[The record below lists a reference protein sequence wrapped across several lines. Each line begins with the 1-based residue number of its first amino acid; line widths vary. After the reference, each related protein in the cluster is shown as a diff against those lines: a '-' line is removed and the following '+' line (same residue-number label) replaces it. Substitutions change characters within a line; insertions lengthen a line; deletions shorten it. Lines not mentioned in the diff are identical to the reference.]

1 MPSVLSGPTGAD
13 PPSSEAQPFD
23 QSLVTAR
30 DGDDADI
37 GRLLESFRPYLAAIA
52 QAEFP
57 SGLAGKLGTSDVVQD
72 TIIKGLERFPQFQG
86 TTREEFARW
95 LRAIL
100 RNHIANVVETFS
112 AQKRDVSRE
121 KPGHVG
127 LVDPWQSSPSGAA
140 LSREERDRLDT
151 ALASL
156 PDEPRRVILLRHR
169 DDQTFAQIGVAIG
182 KTEEAARKVWVRAVE
197 KLQQA
202 LERTGA

>member
-1 MPSVLSGPTGAD
+1 MA
-13 PPSSEAQPFD
+13 
-23 QSLVTAR
+23 AR
-30 DGDDADI
+30 DGRDV

-86 TTREEFARW
+86 STREEFARW

-100 RNHIANVVETFS
+100 RNHIANVIETFS
-112 AQKRDVSRE
+112 AQKRDVGRE
-121 KPGHVG
+121 KPGHAA
-127 LVDPWQSSPSGAA
+127 LIDPWQSSPSGIA
-140 LSREERDRLDT
+140 LSREERDRLDA
-151 ALASL
+151 ALACL

-169 DDQTFAQIGVAIG
+169 DDQTFAEIGEAIG

-202 LERTGA
+202 LDRASG